1 MTRPPEDGCPF
12 CAMAEHNDERIMV
25 FEPLNP
31 VTPGHMLV
39 VPRLHVT
46 DATSRPD
53 ITASV
58 MTEAAKVAKA
68 AGPCNI
74 ITSVGADATQTV
86 FHLHVHVVPRR
97 PGDGLAL
104 PWAPSTSPEPLRE
117 ALEPTTEDTY
127 GQKVDFLRRKADLSG
142 RELCRRVGISPSY
155 LSDIQAGRRL
165 PSPET
170 SDRIA
175 TELGTQPDTLWR
187 LAVLER
193 LSARDRAALR
203 AVPEPREDHEERDVP
218 DLREALEWAG
228 FAPPENVCV
237 ACNHKGGDHDLGNW
251 CLVCPRP
258 DDWDRSAKSPTGA
271 KIDAGWCYFASMT
284 NAQRWEYGI
293 AALRSALQEDR

>member
-1 MTRPPEDGCPF
+1 MTRHREDGCPF

-117 ALEPTTEDTY
+117 ALDALADAFPV
-127 GQKVDFLRRKADLSG
+127 VDVSPGPWVVERGAIAWMVREGPRGAQIGNFILEADA
-142 RELCRRVGISPSY
+142 RFVADCRN
-155 LSDIQAGRRL
+155 
-165 PSPET
+165 
-170 SDRIA
+170 
-175 TELGTQPDTLWR
+175 
-187 LAVLER
+187 
-193 LSARDRAALR
+193 RA
-203 AVPEPREDHEERDVP
+203 
-218 DLREALEWAG
+218 
-228 FAPPENVCV
+228 
-237 ACNHKGGDHDLGNW
+237 
-251 CLVCPRP
+251 
-258 DDWDRSAKSPTGA
+258 
-271 KIDAGWCYFASMT
+271 
-284 NAQRWEYGI
+284 
-293 AALRSALQEDR
+293 ALQEDPR